1 MNILERDIEKRVKE
15 YARSKGWLAYKWVSP
30 GHSFVP
36 DGILISPSGKVIFVE
51 FKQLGKKPSAGQERE
66 HQRLRQSKVLVY
78 VIDTVAK
85 GQEMVDENS

>member
-1 MNILERDIEKRVKE
+1 MLEKEIEKRVKE

-36 DGILISPSGKVIFVE
+36 DGILISPSGKVVFVE
-51 FKQLGKKPSAGQERE
+51 FKQEGKKPSAGQERE
-66 HQRLRQSKVLVY
+66 HQRLRQNKVLVY

>member
-1 MNILERDIEKRVKE
+1 MNLLERDIEKKVKE

>member
-1 MNILERDIEKRVKE
+1 MMLERDIEKKVKE

-51 FKQLGKKPSAGQERE
+51 FKQLDKKPSAGQERE

>member
-1 MNILERDIEKRVKE
+1 MLEKEIEKRVKE

-36 DGILISPSGKVIFVE
+36 DGILISPSGKVVFVE
-51 FKQLGKKPSAGQERE
+51 FKQLDKKPSAGQERE
-66 HQRLRQSKVLVY
+66 HQRLRQSKVLVH